1 MILHATRGKVHAG
14 GEDSLQKR
22 DSIIL
27 HGVSRKSDFIR
38 AICEDILTT
47 NRNSEGVNDSPD
59 VGTTG
64 SIKPNVQGAA
74 TSSRHESDA
83 SSRNRNP
90 PDSLTGRLGF
100 QRKGGFVAQR
110 RQRRTG
116 NVGFQRRYS

>member
-64 SIKPNVQGAA
+64 CIKPSVQGAA
-74 TSSRHESDA
+74 MSSRHESDA

-100 QRKGGFVAQR
+100 QRNLDVAQR